1 MPNSLLLKLITFL
14 LFSLTLS
21 CSSQINNDITII
33 QNSAYKLINENSKIE
48 VLGSSFIASE
58 GPLWDSKNN
67 QLIFSDVRQNKIF
80 SWSES
85 RGINEYITPSGSTG
99 YAPFESEV
107 IKGSNGLSFDKN
119 QNIVLC
125 QVNDRRIS
133 YVENIES
140 NKPKFN
146 TLADNYNGKR
156 FNSPNDLSISNSGNI
171 YFTDPPYG
179 FFINGK
185 SVEKKYR
192 EIEFNGVYKLSH
204 NGKISLITSSMSLPN
219 GIAVSKDEKYLYVNN
234 AGKEDPKIMRFNLSS
249 LKGELFFDGKE
260 LSKKYKGSFDG
271 LKIHS
276 SGNIFT
282 TGPNGILIISPNGEL
297 IATINYNKS
306 ITNCNFDTNEEYLYV
321 TGFNDLTRIKLV
333 TSN

>member
-1 MPNSLLLKLITFL
+1 LLNYILFIFYCNGQKNHDVTILK
-14 LFSLTLS
+14 
-21 CSSQINNDITII
+21 
-33 QNSAYKLINENSKIE
+33 NSAYSLISQNSKIE
-48 VLGSSFIASE
+48 VLGESFIATE

-80 SWSES
+80 TWSKKD
-85 RGINEYITPSGSTG
+85 GINEYITPSGSTG
-99 YAPFESEV
+99 YAPFASEI
-107 IKGSNGLSFDKN
+107 IKGSNGLAFDKN

-133 YVENIES
+133 YVKNTKS
-140 NKPKFN
+140 NKPIFN
-146 TLADNYNGKR
+146 TMADKFKGKR
-156 FNSPNDLSISNSGNI
+156 FNSPNDLSISKSGNI

-185 SVEKKYR
+185 NEENKYR
-192 EIEFNGVYKLSH
+192 EIKFNGVYKLSS

-282 TGPNGILIISPNGEL
+282 TGPNGILIISPDGEL

-306 ITNCNFDTNEEYLYV
+306 ITNCSFDTNEEYLYV
-321 TGFNDLTRIKLV
+321 TGFNDLTRIKLLS
-333 TSN
+333 SN